1 MEKVKSWILKIP
13 FYAVSQ
19 IFAQK
24 RDQMDLR
31 FFWFGLFF
39 VPIQLLLLSSEVCL
53 WFVVWALEMLHH
65 GGAAASPCP
74 GRCGETPPRAEQLSS
89 PLVLLKAATELNWHL
104 PFYLKHT
111 SFYFT
116 PSVKDI
122 ISPRST
128 QFALFRQWRRCC
140 LIPLH
145 KVSRMQQ
152 LQLQDFFFPPLL
164 SRSWALAFLPQH
176 HALLFSLKQK
186 QQKRKIKRKKQTD
199 LKEDH

>member
-74 GRCGETPPRAEQLSS
+74 GRCGETPPRAEQLPS

-152 LQLQDFFFPPLL
+152 LQLQDFFFSPTSQQEL
-164 SRSWALAFLPQH
+164 SIGISPTASCLVV
-176 HALLFSLKQK
+176 FSQAK
-186 QQKRKIKRKKQTD
+186 TAE
-199 LKEDH
+199 KED